1 MSSIVEKINQFVET
15 NKPFVYILTP
25 TYGSMC
31 YVNYTIC
38 LIESIKLLKQYNI
51 EVQVEFCRNDSL
63 IPRARNNLL
72 ARAMSNPK
80 MTHVLYIDTDITWK
94 PVDIIRL
101 LLSDK
106 RIVGG
111 VYPLKKIEWDRL
123 KQPNIVDSWTS
134 KKDRHEILKN
144 TSDQVLIENH
154 MLNYNINRLTTGN
167 IEVRNNLIEIKHLAT
182 GFMMLQRKM
191 IECMQKAFPST
202 KYTDDVNF
210 LNPHENE
217 QAYAL
222 FDCAVVDGKYLSE
235 DWLFCQRWSNMGG
248 QIYADI
254 SIDLMHTGLHDFK
267 GSLLTAISS

>member
-1 MSSIVEKINQFVET
+1 MSSIVEKIKQYVET

-144 TSDQVLIENH
+144 TADNVLIENH

-222 FDCAVVDGKYLSE
+222 FDCAVVDEKYLSE

>member
-38 LIESIKLLKQYNI
+38 LIETIKLLKQYNI

-111 VYPLKKIEWDRL
+111 VYPLNKIEWDRL

-167 IEVRNNLIEIKHLAT
+167 IEVKNNLIEIKHLAT

-191 IECMQKAFPST
+191 VECMQKAFPST

-210 LNPHENE
+210 LKPHENE

-222 FDCAVVDGKYLSE
+222 FDCAVVDEKYLSE

>member
-72 ARAMSNPK
+72 AKAMSNPK

-167 IEVRNNLIEIKHLAT
+167 IEVKNNLIEIKHLAT

>member
-1 MSSIVEKINQFVET
+1 MSSIVEKIKQYVET

-72 ARAMSNPK
+72 AKAMSNPK

-144 TSDQVLIENH
+144 TADNVLIENH

-191 IECMQKAFPST
+191 VECMQKAFPST

-210 LNPHENE
+210 LKPHENE

-222 FDCAVVDGKYLSE
+222 FDCAVVDEKYLSE
-235 DWLFCQRWSNMGG
+235 DWLF
-248 QIYADI
+248 
-254 SIDLMHTGLHDFK
+254 
-267 GSLLTAISS
+267 LLCA

>member
-1 MSSIVEKINQFVET
+1 MSSIVEKIKQYVET

-72 ARAMSNPK
+72 AKAMSNPK

-144 TSDQVLIENH
+144 TADNVLIENH

-210 LNPHENE
+210 LKPHENE

-222 FDCAVVDGKYLSE
+222 FDCAVVDEKYLSE

>member
-1 MSSIVEKINQFVET
+1 MSSIVEKIKQYVET

-72 ARAMSNPK
+72 AKAMSNPK

-144 TSDQVLIENH
+144 TADNVLIENH

-191 IECMQKAFPST
+191 VECMQKAFPST

-210 LNPHENE
+210 LKPHENE

-222 FDCAVVDGKYLSE
+222 FDCAVVDEKYLSE

>member
-1 MSSIVEKINQFVET
+1 MSSIVEKIKQYAEV

-38 LIESIKLLKQYNI
+38 LIETIKLLKQYNI

-191 IECMQKAFPST
+191 VECMQKAFPST

-210 LNPHENE
+210 LKPHENE

-222 FDCAVVDGKYLSE
+222 FDCAVVDEKYLSE

>member
-1 MSSIVEKINQFVET
+1 MSSIVEKIKQYVET

-167 IEVRNNLIEIKHLAT
+167 IEVKNNLIEIKHLAT

-191 IECMQKAFPST
+191 VECMQKAFPST

-210 LNPHENE
+210 LKPHENE

-222 FDCAVVDGKYLSE
+222 FDCAVVDEKYLSE

-254 SIDLMHTGLHDFK
+254 SIDLMHTGIHDFK

>member
-1 MSSIVEKINQFVET
+1 MSSIVEKIKQYVET

-72 ARAMSNPK
+72 AKAMSNPK
-80 MTHVLYIDTDITWK
+80 MTHILYIDTDITWK

-144 TSDQVLIENH
+144 TADNVLIENH

-167 IEVRNNLIEIKHLAT
+167 IEVKNNLIEIKHLAT

-191 IECMQKAFPST
+191 VECMQKAFPST

-210 LNPHENE
+210 LKPHENE

-222 FDCAVVDGKYLSE
+222 FDCAVVDEKYLSE

>member
-1 MSSIVEKINQFVET
+1 MSSIVEKIKQYVEA

-38 LIESIKLLKQYNI
+38 LIETIKLLKQYNI

-134 KKDRHEILKN
+134 KKDRHEMLRN

-191 IECMQKAFPST
+191 VECMQKAFPST

-210 LNPHENE
+210 LKPHENE

-222 FDCAVVDGKYLSE
+222 FDCAVVDEKYLSE

>member
-1 MSSIVEKINQFVET
+1 MSSIVEKIKQYVEV

-38 LIESIKLLKQYNI
+38 LIETIKLLKQYNI

-191 IECMQKAFPST
+191 VECMQKAFPST

-210 LNPHENE
+210 LKPHENE

-222 FDCAVVDGKYLSE
+222 FDCAVVDEKYLSE

>member
-144 TSDQVLIENH
+144 TADNVLIENH

-191 IECMQKAFPST
+191 VECMQKAFPST

-210 LNPHENE
+210 LKPHENE

-222 FDCAVVDGKYLSE
+222 FDCAVVDEKYLSE

>member
-1 MSSIVEKINQFVET
+1 MSSIVEKIKQYVEAT
-15 NKPFVYILTP
+15 KPFVYILTP

-38 LIESIKLLKQYNI
+38 LIETIKLLKQYNI

-167 IEVRNNLIEIKHLAT
+167 IEVKNNLIEIKHLAT

-191 IECMQKAFPST
+191 VECMQKAFPST

-210 LNPHENE
+210 LKPHENE

-222 FDCAVVDGKYLSE
+222 FDCAVVDEKYLSE

>member
-38 LIESIKLLKQYNI
+38 LIETIKLLKQYNI

-72 ARAMSNPK
+72 AKAMSNPK

-191 IECMQKAFPST
+191 VECMQKAFPST

-210 LNPHENE
+210 LKPHENE

-222 FDCAVVDGKYLSE
+222 FDCAVVDEKYLSE

>member
-15 NKPFVYILTP
+15 SKPFVYILTP

-38 LIESIKLLKQYNI
+38 LIETIKLLKQYNI

-72 ARAMSNPK
+72 AKAMSNPK

-167 IEVRNNLIEIKHLAT
+167 IEVKNNLIEIKHLAT

-191 IECMQKAFPST
+191 VECMQKAFPST

-210 LNPHENE
+210 LKPHENE

-222 FDCAVVDGKYLSE
+222 FDCAVVDEKYLSE